1 MYDSKVMEYTTSIRQ
16 EYTTS
21 IRKDCDAFDV

>member
-21 IRKDCDAFDV
+21 IRKDYDAFDV